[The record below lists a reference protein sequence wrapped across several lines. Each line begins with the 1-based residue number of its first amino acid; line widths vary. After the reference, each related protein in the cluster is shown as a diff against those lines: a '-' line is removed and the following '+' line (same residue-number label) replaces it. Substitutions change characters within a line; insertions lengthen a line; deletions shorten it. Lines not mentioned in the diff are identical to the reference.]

1 MIASSYL
8 KTLADILSQTEV
20 TKENGIS
27 MSLDDGTGHVV
38 DQILSLK
45 SSSHKAMVVGNGGS
59 AAIASHMHNDMSK
72 SVGIRALVF
81 NEAPLLT
88 AFSNDIS
95 YSAAFENLVNI
106 WADKGDMLFAIS
118 SSGKSENIIRAVNA
132 ALDKNCI
139 VVTLSGFKS
148 DNPLRQCGH
157 MNFFVPSSEYGYV
170 ELGHSILTHYIT
182 DAATKKAF
190 GFSRIK
196 SRQKRLI

>member
-8 KTLADILSQTEV
+8 KTLVDILSQTEA
-20 TKENGIS
+20 TKENGTRL
-27 MSLDDGTGHVV
+27 SLDDGTGQVV
-38 DQILSLK
+38 DHMLSLK
-45 SSSHKAMVVGNGGS
+45 LSGNKAMVVGNGGS

-88 AFSNDIS
+88 AYSNDIS
-95 YSAAFENLVNI
+95 YTAAFENIVNL
-106 WADKGDMLFAIS
+106 WADKGDILIAIS
-118 SSGKSENIIRAVNA
+118 SSGKSENIIRAANA
-132 ALDKNCI
+132 ALDKSCI

-148 DNPLRQCGH
+148 DNPLRQCGN

-182 DAATKKAF
+182 DAATKKGRS
-190 GFSRIK
+190 GFPE
-196 SRQKRLI
+196 